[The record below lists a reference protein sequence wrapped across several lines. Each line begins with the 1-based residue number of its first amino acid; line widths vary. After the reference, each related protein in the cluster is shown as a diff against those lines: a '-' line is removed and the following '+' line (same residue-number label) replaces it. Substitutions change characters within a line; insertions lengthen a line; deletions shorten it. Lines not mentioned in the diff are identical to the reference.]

1 MHKVLIILD
10 IKYIISLDS
19 QPAGCYLTMSPRTA
33 LQEIVTIRRGEK
45 RSLLATELLMLHSH
59 CYHGENITTKPYLG
73 RDAASQDLAQILG
86 EDERDVALDD
96 V

>member
-1 MHKVLIILD
+1 MIILD

-45 RSLLATELLMLHSH
+45 RTMLVTEFVDAACSLLSR
-59 CYHGENITTKPYLG
+59 GEHNYKPYLE

-86 EDERDVALDD
+86 EDERAVTLGDV
-96 V
+96 